1 MRSSRLSRF
10 DGFGLIVRED
20 SLVRTIWRGRFKVI
34 SRSVEEL
41 KVKVD
46 AISRIPS

>member
-10 DGFGLIVRED
+10 DGFGLIVQEY
-20 SLVRTIWRGRFKVI
+20 SLVRTIWRVRFKVI
-34 SRSVEEL
+34 SRKVEEL

-46 AISRIPS
+46 ATSGIPS